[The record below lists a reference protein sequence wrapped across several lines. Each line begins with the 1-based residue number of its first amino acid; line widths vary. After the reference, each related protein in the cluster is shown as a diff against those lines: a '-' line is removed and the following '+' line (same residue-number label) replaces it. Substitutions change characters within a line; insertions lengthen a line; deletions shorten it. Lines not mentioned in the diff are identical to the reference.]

1 MHLYS
6 VGVLTRACLAP
17 SPDVARRDRYFVYDR
32 RAPECGEFTLT
43 SEGVATRGLSRAA
56 PVVDGLSLPVRRLA
70 GTGRNA
76 PPRAARGAGAP
87 AGRRGAGPAP
97 GPNGIPLR
105 KACQS
110 RWGHLSYS
118 VVRLAIYPLYRTRI
132 PREHQRQRVT
142 PIAVR

>member
-87 AGRRGAGPAP
+87 AGAP
-97 GPNGIPLR
+97 GPPPG
-105 KACQS
+105 QTE
-110 RWGHLSYS
+110 
-118 VVRLAIYPLYRTRI
+118 YRYERRANRGGATF
-132 PREHQRQRVT
+132 PT
-142 PIAVR
+142 L

>member
-6 VGVLTRACLAP
+6 VSFRWCSDSPLAVL
-17 SPDVARRDRYFVYDR
+17 VASLPRLIRVVGGPYDR

-43 SEGVATRGLSRAA
+43 
-56 PVVDGLSLPVRRLA
+56 RRR
-70 GTGRNA
+70 RNHVYPLLRRSWTVSVSTKSVPA
-76 PPRAARGAGAP
+76 CAGA
-87 AGRRGAGPAP
+87 AY
-97 GPNGIPLR
+97 R
-105 KACQS
+105 KGVPIAV
-110 RWGHLSYS
+110 GHLSYS